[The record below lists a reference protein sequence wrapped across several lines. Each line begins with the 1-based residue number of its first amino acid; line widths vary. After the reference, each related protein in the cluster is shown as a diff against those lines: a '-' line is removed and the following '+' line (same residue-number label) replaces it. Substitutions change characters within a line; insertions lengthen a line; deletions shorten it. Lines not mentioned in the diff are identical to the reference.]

1 MATTKVNCLLHTL
14 RNKLFGE
21 KLKNRLYGTTTEGN
35 WDENIS
41 ANQPKIINNSGKTLL
56 KVWAQNNT
64 QF

>member
-1 MATTKVNCLLHTL
+1 MATTKVSCLLHTL